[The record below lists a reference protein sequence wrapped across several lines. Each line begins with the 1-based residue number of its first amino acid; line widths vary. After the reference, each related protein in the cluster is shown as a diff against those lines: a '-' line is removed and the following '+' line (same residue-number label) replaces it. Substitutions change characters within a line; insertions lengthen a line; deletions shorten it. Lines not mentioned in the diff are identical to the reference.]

1 MLIPWVFFLKDDE
14 QLLVETFTRRR
25 VVNGPTTFFGT
36 PFDRLR
42 RRKALTLGPTEYLHV
57 RDTLTGQVR
66 TERGPQLYFQG
77 ANEEFGQRQTAMPLK
92 RNEYVH
98 VLDKRTGA
106 IRTER
111 GESSVYLEPTEA
123 LLGETKQT
131 AITLK
136 RNEYLRVIDKRTG
149 IIRVERGENSVY
161 LEPTEEM
168 LEGVKAGINIDEHT
182 AVLVRDLQSG
192 QLSLVTEPQVF
203 MPAPHQEIVEA
214 RRRILLEDHQVVVI
228 RDKEGKYE
236 FRRGAGE
243 ARSFFLEPYAQL
255 VQLLWST
262 GLHKDQRTLK
272 ITHFDLRPKF
282 MWYEFEARTQD
293 NVEIV
298 IGITFFWQIV
308 DIETMMRAT
317 DDAPGDLCSHAR
329 SAIIQSVSQVPLD
342 QFLADFNALV
352 RRAVLDAGDAFYAE
366 RGAQL
371 NAVEVRSITCKD
383 AATQR
388 ILLEIIQ
395 ETTNRLNRLQKQ
407 SSENEVQV
415 KQIEGQV
422 EAEARRARW
431 LELRR
436 QNAETEALTV
446 GQGEAQR
453 VRAFIDGLGT
463 ELPIDAKLAL
473 FNTLRKQEALER
485 LSQGTAQ
492 LYFTPQ
498 DVDLTIESRGRPN
511 SPARG

>member
-1 MLIPWVFFLKDDE
+1 MFFPWVFFLKDDE

-25 VVNGPTTFFGT
+25 VVNGPAVFFAT

-42 RRKALTLGPTEYLHV
+42 LRQALTLGPTDYLHV

-66 TERGPQLYFQG
+66 AERGPQLYFQG
-77 ANEEFGQRQTAMPLK
+77 ATEEFGARLTAIPLK
-92 RNEYVH
+92 RNEYVD
-98 VLDKRTGA
+98 VLDKRTGV

-123 LLGETKQT
+123 LLGEVKT
-131 AITLK
+131 AVTLK
-136 RNEYLRVIDKRTG
+136 RNEYLRLIDKRTG
-149 IIRVERGENSVY
+149 IIRVERGESSVY

-236 FRRGAGE
+236 FKRGAGE
-243 ARSFFLEPYAQL
+243 ARSFFLEPYSQL
-255 VQLLWST
+255 VQLFWST

-298 IGITFFWQIV
+298 IGITFFWQIIGI
-308 DIETMMRAT
+308 DTMLRAT

-352 RRAVLDAGDAFYAE
+352 RRAVLDAGDSFYAE
-366 RGAQL
+366 RGARL

-383 AATQR
+383 AATQH

-407 SSENEVQV
+407 VSENEVQV

-422 EAEARRARW
+422 ETEARRARW
-431 LELRR
+431 LDLRR
-436 QNAETEALTV
+436 QNAETEALTI

-453 VRAFIDGLGT
+453 VRAFIDGLGPD
-463 ELPIDAKLAL
+463 LPTDAKLAL

-498 DVDLTIESRGRPN
+498 DVDLTIESRGRPA